1 MHGRSGQHAP
11 TPLVHQQAQCMP
23 TETWQQRQT
32 RHEAYTG
39 MSVHGPRT
47 AACPQP
53 TFVSTQPS
61 NTSLLML
68 GRQRRYYVTQHSR
81 QLHAHA
87 KLRST
92 ICMLCLQQAAPTCN
106 PTQAEPMRQQLFNQ
120 QLWILMGIIA
130 AADASWLHYAGIC
143 LLDMQPCSV

>member
-1 MHGRSGQHAP
+1 MYAHRNMA
-11 TPLVHQQAQCMP
+11 TKAD
-23 TETWQQRQT
+23 QT
-32 RHEAYTG
+32 RSLHRDVSSWSTHC
-39 MSVHGPRT
+39 SLPST
-47 AACPQP
+47 N
-53 TFVSTQPS
+53 TLVSTQPS

-81 QLHAHA
+81 QLHAYA
-87 KLRST
+87 KLRSK

-120 QLWILMGIIA
+120 QLWTLMGIIA